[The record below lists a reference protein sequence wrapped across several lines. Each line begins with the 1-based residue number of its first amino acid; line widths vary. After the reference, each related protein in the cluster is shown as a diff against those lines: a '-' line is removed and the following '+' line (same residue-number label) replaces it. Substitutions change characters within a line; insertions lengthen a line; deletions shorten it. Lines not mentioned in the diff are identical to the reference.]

1 MTEEKQERLVYRICP
16 CFSHDIEG
24 IQTWLEDLAMEG
36 LFLVPEGRTLTVF
49 SFRREAPK
57 KVRYRMEAVG
67 PQGLWS
73 AADGPDREIRE
84 TFAQMGWEYLVH
96 FGSFHIY
103 RSADPLAPELNTDP
117 AVQALTLH
125 TLKKDQR
132 SSVCWSVFNTLFLI
146 FLRDSHGVFLWRFAV
161 TAGPVL
167 PLSVIGIFLWGF
179 FSSLCATLRLR
190 RYQKRLQNGESLTQ
204 RKQWRPTAHL
214 ARCTRL
220 LPGLLILSAIVSFC
234 VFGTK
239 AATGQPIEAC
249 QAPPPFVTLEEL
261 FPGCEIDRNGA
272 IGDTNTFV
280 AYDTA
285 LSTNYEWNEYSYVTR
300 EDGKYFCLV
309 YLEYHNTAAPWLA
322 EYTARDY
329 YRYEQRRFRGKRFE
343 DLQAPE
349 TAFDTLYLYRSYGIL
364 HIVGQEGKQIFH
376 ATVQFSDPNKEPC
389 WEIWLRAMEAK
400 LCG

>member
-1 MTEEKQERLVYRICP
+1 MTEEKKDRLAYRICP

-49 SFRREAPK
+49 SFRRESPK

-67 PQGLWS
+67 PQGLWA
-73 AADGPDREIRE
+73 AADGPDRETRE
-84 TFAQMGWEYLVH
+84 TFAKMGWEYLVN

-103 RSADPLAPELNTDP
+103 RCADPLAPELNTDP

-146 FLRDSHGVFLWRFAV
+146 FLRDSQGVFLWRFIV

-167 PLSVIGIFLWGF
+167 PLSFISIFLWGF
-179 FSSLCATLRLR
+179 VSSLSATIRLR
-190 RYQKRLQNGESLTQ
+190 RYQKRLQGGEGLTQ
-204 RKQWRPTAHL
+204 RKEWRPAAHL
-214 ARCTRL
+214 ARCARL

-234 VFGTK
+234 VFGAK
-239 AATGQPIEAC
+239 AANRQPIEAC
-249 QAPPPFVTLEEL
+249 RTPLPFVTLEEL
-261 FPGCEIDRNGA
+261 FPDCDIDRNGA
-272 IGDTNTFV
+272 FGDTNTFV

-285 LSTNYEWNEYSYVTR
+285 LATNYEWNEYSYVTR
-300 EDGKYFCLV
+300 EDGKYFYLV

-322 EYTARDY
+322 EFTARDY
-329 YRYEQRRFRGKRFE
+329 YRYEQRLYNGKRFE
-343 DLQAPE
+343 DLQAPD
-349 TAFDTLYLYRSYGIL
+349 TAFDTLYVFRSYGIL
-364 HIVGQEGKQIFH
+364 HIVGQEGKQVFH
-376 ATVQFSDPNKEPC
+376 ATVQFSDPNDQPC
-389 WEIWLRAMEAK
+389 WELWLRAMEAK